1 MHSRHWIIEQQ
12 KSIFKID
19 VKEIWAYRDLLLLLV
34 HRDITSFYKQTV
46 LGPLWL
52 FVQPVLVSITYVL
65 VFGKVAKLSTD
76 GLPLPLFYLAGITFW
91 NYFSECFNR
100 TCNVLK
106 DNANLFGKVYFPRL
120 IIPLS
125 IMISNQIK
133 FGFQLLL
140 FCLGLVVYQI
150 NGTIIHITPMIAL
163 LPLLVLFTGL
173 QGIGMGLIVAASTV
187 KYKDLLFLVGFGL
200 QLLMY
205 STTVIYPLSSAAENI
220 KWIIEINPMTAILEA
235 FRYGFLGKGNVNFNS
250 LMYSATCSISLFMLG
265 TLIFNK
271 TEKNFIDTI

>member
-1 MHSRHWIIEQQ
+1 MHNRHWIIEEQR
-12 KSIFKID
+12 SFFKID
-19 VKEIWAYRDLLLLLV
+19 LKEIWAYRDLLVLLV
-34 HRDITSFYKQTV
+34 HRDITSFYKQTI

-65 VFGKVAKLSTD
+65 VFGKVAQLSTD
-76 GLPLPLFYLAGITFW
+76 GLPQPLFYLAGITFW

-106 DNANLFGKVYFPRL
+106 DNTNLFSKVYFPRL
-120 IIPLS
+120 IIPIS

-133 FGFQLLL
+133 FIIQFIL
-140 FCLGLVVYQI
+140 FCLGLVIYQI
-150 NGTIIHITPMIAL
+150 NGANIHVTPMIAL
-163 LPLLVLFTGL
+163 FPGLILLTGL

-220 KWIIEINPMTAILEA
+220 KWIIEINPMTSILEA
-235 FRYGFLGKGNVNFNS
+235 FRYGFLGKGDVHFNT
-250 LMYSATCSISLFMLG
+250 LMYSTTCSIALFILG

-271 TEKNFIDTI
+271 AEKNFIDTI